1 MRARKAA
8 AARRTKDVKA
18 AGELADGPLLDVAAN
33 DAPLVTQMSIH
44 VSKWAM
50 SFG

>member
-8 AARRTKDVKA
+8 TVNRTMDAKA
-18 AGELADGPLLDVAAN
+18 AGELADGPPLVAAN
-33 DAPLVTQMSIH
+33 DAPLVTQMTIH